1 MPRVKRG
8 VTARARHKKII
19 DLAKGH
25 KGQRHRVFRRAN
37 ESVLHSLDYAYGHRR
52 ERKGDFRKLWIA
64 RINAAARL
72 AGTTYS
78 RLIDGLTKAGITID
92 RKMLADLAVR
102 EPAAFAKI
110 AEQAMA
116 AAGGTP
122 AVTAAP
128 APGAGKSPAAAPASR
143 PKPVTVSEPVV
154 ASESDNAGTAPKE
167 RSHKVED
174 IEGIGKV
181 QGAKLNA
188 VDVITVEQ
196 LLERGATRSGRTELA
211 TATGISDAH
220 ILDWVNRA
228 DLMRIKGIGP
238 EFSDLLEITGVDSP
252 LELAHRNP
260 ANLAEA
266 IAAANEKKKIVR
278 HVPSEAVL
286 AGWIAEAK
294 DLKKVVEH

>member
-238 EFSDLLEITGVDSP
+238 EFSDLLEIAGVDSP